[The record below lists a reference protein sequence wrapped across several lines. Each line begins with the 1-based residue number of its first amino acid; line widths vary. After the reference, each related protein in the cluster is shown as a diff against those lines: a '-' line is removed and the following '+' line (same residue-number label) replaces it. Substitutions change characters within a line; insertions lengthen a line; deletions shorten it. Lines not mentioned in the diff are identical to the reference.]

1 MAAPQTSSDFK
12 NSNRGLIVQKL
23 LRSMAKASAV
33 FDFILGALV
42 YVAAAILAFIT
53 LAVCWDVIARATA
66 AKPLPW
72 VLEFTEYGLL
82 YMTFLCAAW
91 VLRKEGHVTSDLLI
105 SSLSKKTQIVMNT
118 VTSMMGGVV
127 CLILTW
133 FGTAVSLEKLR
144 MGSYQPTAME
154 PPDFPIFIIIPI
166 GTFLLFIQFMRRA
179 WIHRTSL
186 KEHRTENS
194 EERV

>member
-1 MAAPQTSSDFK
+1 MRTFQ
-12 NSNRGLIVQKL
+12 
-23 LRSMAKASAV
+23 RSVAKASAV

-42 YVAAAILAFIT
+42 YVAAGILAFII
-53 LAVCWDVIARATA
+53 LAVCWDVLARAIA
-66 AKPLPW
+66 ARPLPW

-82 YMTFLCAAW
+82 YMTFLCTAW
-91 VLRKEGHVTSDLLI
+91 VLKNEGHVTSDLLI
-105 SSLSKKTQIVMNT
+105 SSLNKKTQIVMNT
-118 VTSMMGGVV
+118 VTSIMGGLV

-154 PPDFPIFIIIPI
+154 PPDFPIFVIIPI

-179 WIHRTSL
+179 WIHRTSWRD
-186 KEHRTENS
+186 HRGENR
-194 EERV
+194 E